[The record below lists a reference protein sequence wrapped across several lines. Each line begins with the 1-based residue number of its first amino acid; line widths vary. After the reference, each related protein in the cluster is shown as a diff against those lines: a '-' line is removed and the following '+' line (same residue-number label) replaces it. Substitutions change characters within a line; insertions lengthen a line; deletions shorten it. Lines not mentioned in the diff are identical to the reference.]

1 MCKSN
6 NPNETEC
13 RFRKSQTLIRIQIRL
28 RSSKFKGKSVLVRT
42 RQTHTYLNACMFT
55 ATVKDRLDIDVNEF
69 KFVCV
74 RFAISTGGTYT

>member
-13 RFRKSQTLIRIQIRL
+13 RFRKSQTLIRMRIRL
-28 RSSKFKGKSVLVRT
+28 RSSKFKGKPVRT
-42 RQTHTYLNACMFT
+42 RQTHTYLNPFMFT